1 VSSSDY
7 QEYQCQRDVNDVPV
21 KEWRVTRFM
30 VLNQRV
36 KAIRNCVMLP
46 WIAALASGSVADSNR
61 QARPIET
68 IKPIWSDDHL
78 FLLFHVINIHW
89 AA

>member
-1 VSSSDY
+1 MARHSLHGF
-7 QEYQCQRDVNDVPV
+7 ELTCPLPA
-21 KEWRVTRFM
+21 VTG
-30 VLNQRV
+30 
-36 KAIRNCVMLP
+36 VMLP

-61 QARPIET
+61 QARPIEA